1 MDAPASSSGRW
12 DNLLERAY
20 RERRG
25 ALHAVALRVLHDRAE
40 AEDCVQDTVARLLQ
54 HGHSYTEARGSIEAF
69 LVVCVRNEAL
79 TRVRKRSNRSRI
91 ERERLGGERVEPPVD
106 APVVE
111 RAALQQALQTLSVSQ
126 RETMRLAYYAGLTHE
141 QIAARTN
148 EPVGTIKSR
157 LSAGL
162 RALRAYYLARGEDV

>member
-1 MDAPASSSGRW
+1 MDAPASPSGRW
-12 DNLLERAY
+12 DSLIERAY
-20 RERRG
+20 RERRR
-25 ALHAVALRVLHDRAE
+25 ALYAVAFHVLHDRGE
-40 AEDCVQDTVARLLQ
+40 AEDCVHDTIARLLQ

-69 LVVCVRNEAL
+69 LTVCVRNEAL
-79 TRVRKRSNRSRI
+79 TRIRKRANRSRI
-91 ERERLGGERVEPPVD
+91 ERERLGGEQVEPPVD

-111 RAALQQALQTLSVSQ
+111 RAALQQALHSLSAPQ
-126 RETMRLAYYAGLTHE
+126 RETLRLAYYGGLTHE

-148 EPVGTIKSR
+148 EPVGTVKSR